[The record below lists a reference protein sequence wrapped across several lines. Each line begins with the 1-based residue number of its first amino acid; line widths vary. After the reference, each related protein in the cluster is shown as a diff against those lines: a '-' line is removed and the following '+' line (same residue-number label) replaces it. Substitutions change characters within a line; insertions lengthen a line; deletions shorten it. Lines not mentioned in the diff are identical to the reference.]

1 MWVSAGKMPPAIPG
15 TRKWD
20 RKAIDA
26 RLDELSGIGDA
37 VDQRSDLKK
46 WRDEKRADRPRH
58 GLDAKTENIL
68 VAMSYNTA
76 LDTLDQLPGAGPVMM
91 GRLVAKKLVVCQGR
105 ETSSATRS
113 PTRDM
118 RRLSGSLRC
127 GRGDERL
134 RRH

>member
-37 VDQRSDLKK
+37 ADQRSDLKK

-91 GRLVAKKLVVCQGR
+91 GRLVAKKLVVCQGAGNEQR
-105 ETSSATRS
+105 YKITHEGHAEAVRIFE
-113 PTRDM
+113 M
-118 RRLSGSLRC
+118 WKRR
-127 GRGDERL
+127 
-134 RRH
+134 